1 MESLFITSS
10 GGVLSNQMIDSIY
23 KEETRSEYFK
33 AESYA
38 LKEETVDKKVL
49 EENILTTWEL
59 LCVEWDKLSF
69 DFDNQ
74 DIRKVRNRF
83 IIPMFELLEYE
94 PIQLNEPI
102 TMGDEGELK
111 FPISHVSKDV
121 IHIHIV
127 SPKQKLDKKDERTR
141 YSKRS
146 PHDLMQQFLN
156 SSEEKWG
163 IVTNGKLVRLVKE
176 HHLSYTKGYVEFNLA
191 GMLESRNYKEFKV
204 FYRLLHASRF
214 KIEGENDNLT
224 IMDRIYEQSVT
235 TGSSIGSEL
244 KYNIKKAIEELGNG
258 FLSGNIIEELQN
270 NEEKCSQFYSELLII
285 IYRVMFLLFAEQRGL
300 FPGTTCLYMEEY
312 SITSLRNR
320 VERGIPMRDEY
331 TDIWEGLKVTFRMVE
346 EGIPEQGIYAY
357 NGMLFSKDSTVL
369 LNTLKC
375 RNKEFLK
382 MIDYLTLFNKDG
394 LIHRISYVD
403 LGVEELGS
411 IYEGLLDFSPRV
423 VKEREVFRS
432 EVFGIKQDIKVNENS
447 FFLDPRGTMRKQ
459 SGSYYTRPEL
469 VDELIKSALMPVVED
484 RLKESKTLEE
494 KEEAL
499 LKIKICDPACGSGHF
514 LIAAN
519 NYLGVQLAKIRSES
533 EYPSDKDISL
543 AKRDVLIHCIYG
555 VDINQMAVEL
565 AKVSLWIN
573 ACVREYP
580 LNFLDHHIKCGNSL
594 IGATSEL
601 MREGILNE
609 AFDRDDKEEKKWTA
623 VLKSKNRTEKERFF
637 EDAYDEIAS
646 TKIIKMSGE
655 ILEGRENTPEE
666 VHLKTQY
673 YKQLREDFS
682 FKHLKFIYD
691 MWVSTFYLELNEE
704 INLIPTEEMFQRAKN
719 NFNSID
725 EEIKKHI
732 NTIAKNYKFFHWE
745 IEFPEVFQRE
755 NKGFDCILGN
765 PPWEA
770 VVLKE
775 KEYFVFRDKKIFEAS
790 TSSKRK
796 SLIDGLKLSNSNLY
810 ESFKLA
816 VRDTK
821 SSSNY
826 IRKSKKY
833 KKSAKGTLNT
843 YAIFTDLARQLVAS
857 NGYLGII
864 IETGIAT
871 NSGTKELF
879 NTFIENNNLV
889 SIIDFENREKLFPI
903 HSSFRFCLLTATGSD
918 IKIDKAKMICYA
930 SNMNHLLEKERYFNL
945 SPEEFRLINPES
957 KTMPSCRNQYD
968 KEILINVYNNS
979 ETLSSGYEKLT
990 FKNIF
995 HMSGDS
1001 NLFKSEKDLKLQG
1014 FKLDDNK
1021 IMKNDT
1027 LGKVYLPL
1035 YEAKLFHQYMFNFA
1049 TFEGISEKDLKTGQN
1064 TNYIDNSIGIDSIKP
1079 RFWIDKNEVEG
1090 VYKNFK
1096 WNYNWTLGLR
1106 GITCATNERT
1116 SIASIMPR
1124 FGGGNSI
1131 GYITNI
1137 NEWEAM
1143 TILFSINSI
1152 IFDYVSRMK
1161 VGGMNFNF
1169 WIAYQQ
1175 PVITLKKL
1183 ENSGYFEKVKEN
1195 VLKLTYYHEILK
1207 PFANDLGYYGKPF
1220 KWSDSERLELQC
1232 ELDAI
1237 AAKLYGVTGKEL
1249 EYILETFPG
1258 VKRKDMDKYNCYKTK
1273 ETILKYFS
1281 NLS

>member
-1 MESLFITSS
+1 MESLFITTS

-38 LKEETVDKKVL
+38 LKEEPLDKKVL

-69 DFDNQ
+69 DFDNH

-102 TMGDEGELK
+102 TKGEEGELK
-111 FPISHVSKDV
+111 FPISHRSKDV

-127 SPKQKLDKKDERTR
+127 APKQKLDKKDERTR

-156 SSEEKWG
+156 SGEERWG

-191 GMLESRNYKEFKV
+191 GILESRNYKEFKV

-214 KIEGENDNLT
+214 KTEGENDNLT
-224 IMDRIYEQSVT
+224 LMDKIYEQSVT

-258 FLSGNIIEELQN
+258 FLTGDIIERFKN
-270 NEEKCSQFYSELLII
+270 NEEECSQFYSELLII

-382 MIDYLTLFNKDG
+382 MIDYLTLFSKDG

-423 VKEREVFRS
+423 VKKREVFKS
-432 EVFGIKQDIKVNENS
+432 EVFGIKQDVEVKENS

-469 VDELIKSALMPVVED
+469 VDELIKSALMPVVDE
-484 RLKESKTLEE
+484 RLKESKTLKE

-499 LKIKICDPACGSGHF
+499 LKIKVCDPASGSGHF

-519 NYLGVQLAKIRSES
+519 NYLGVQLAKIRCES
-533 EYPSDKDISL
+533 EYPSDKDIGL

-555 VDINQMAVEL
+555 VDINEMAVEL

-601 MREGILNE
+601 IKEGIVNE
-609 AFDRDDKEEKKWTA
+609 AFDREDKAERKWTA
-623 VLKSKNRTEKERFF
+623 VLKKNNRTEKDMFF
-637 EDAYDEIAS
+637 ESAYAEIAS
-646 TKIIKMSGE
+646 TSTIKRLGGV
-655 ILEGRENTPEE
+655 LEGRENTPEE
-666 VHLKTQY
+666 VYLKTQY

-691 MWVSTFYLELNEE
+691 MWVSTFYLELNEQ
-704 INLIPTEEMFQRAKN
+704 INLIPTEKMFQRAKN

-725 EEIKKHI
+725 EDVKKHI
-732 NTIAKNYKFFHWE
+732 NTLAKNYKFFHWE

-765 PPWEA
+765 PPWET
-770 VVLKE
+770 VELKE
-775 KEYFVFRDKKIFEAS
+775 KEYFTFRDKKIYEAT
-790 TSSKRK
+790 TSNKRK
-796 SLIDGLKLSNSNLY
+796 ELIEGLKLSNPKVY
-810 ESFKLA
+810 ESFRIAL
-816 VRDTK
+816 RNTK
-821 SSSNY
+821 SSSRFIKN
-826 IRKSKKY
+826 SQKY
-833 KKSAKGTLNT
+833 KKSAIGKLNT

-871 NSGTKELF
+871 NNGTKELF
-879 NTFIENNNLV
+879 NTFIENSNLV
-889 SIIDFENREKLFPI
+889 SIVDFENRENLFPI
-903 HSSFRFCLLTATGSD
+903 DSRYRFCLLTSTGSD
-918 IKIDKAKMICYA
+918 IKIDKAKMICYI
-930 SNMNHLLEKERYFNL
+930 SNMNHLLEKERYFNM
-945 SPEEFRLINPES
+945 SPEEFKLINPES

-968 KEILINVYNNS
+968 KEILVQVYKNS
-979 ETLSSGYEKLT
+979 KTLRNGFNKAKLT
-990 FKNIF
+990 NIF
-995 HMSGDS
+995 NMSTHS
-1001 NLFKSEKDLKLQG
+1001 NLFKSEKELKLQG
-1014 FKLDDNK
+1014 FKLNDNK
-1021 IMKNDT
+1021 IMKNGT

-1049 TFEGISEKDLKTGQN
+1049 TFQGVNEKDLKTGQN
-1064 TNYIDNSIGIDSIKP
+1064 TNYIDNLIGVESIKP
-1079 RFWIDKNEVEG
+1079 RFWVDRNEVEQ
-1090 VYKNFK
+1090 VYEGLE
-1096 WNYNWTLGLR
+1096 WNYNWTVGIR

-1116 SIASIMPR
+1116 SIASVMPR

-1137 NEWEAM
+1137 TAIEAT
-1143 TILFSINSI
+1143 TILFNLNS
-1152 IFDYVSRMK
+1152 FVYDYISRMK

-1175 PVITLKKL
+1175 PVITLEKL
-1183 ENSGYFEKVKEN
+1183 EDSGYLEKVKGN
-1195 VLKLTYYHEILK
+1195 VLKLTYYHEILR
-1207 PFANDLGYYGKPF
+1207 PFAKDLEYYGEPF
-1220 KWSDSERLELQC
+1220 KWSESERLELQC

-1237 AAKLYGVTGKEL
+1237 AAKLYRITIKEL